1 MNATCTQLLTPLEAA
16 DILRLPTRQV
26 TKLAKSGTIPR
37 VVLPGDEIRFDEAD
51 LRAWIEARKQDGK
64 GATDAN

>member
-1 MNATCTQLLTPLEAA
+1 MEAA

-26 TKLAKSGTIPR
+26 VKLAKAGTIPR
-37 VVLPGDEIRFDEAD
+37 IVLPGDEYRFDEQD
-51 LRAWIEARKQDGK
+51 LLTWIESHKRGIG